1 MRQFNFCR
9 IFDFH
14 VAKLFRVKDFATL
27 QALNELGVLVAGDDA
42 YFGMSAGSCHRC
54 YSELRMLFAQNCSD
68 LAAKCKRLFL
78 GDS

>member
-1 MRQFNFCR
+1 
-9 IFDFH
+9 
-14 VAKLFRVKDFATL
+14 
-27 QALNELGVLVAGDDA
+27 VAGDDA